1 MAGAPS
7 PNFSGL
13 TDEQA
18 RERLRSHGP
27 NLPGTPARRGVLA
40 EFLGRF
46 GNPLVAML
54 LFAVAVSALTGD
66 AAGAAVIA
74 VIVLAS
80 VTLDFFQEH
89 RAHTAAQH
97 LAERVAIRVRVMR
110 GAEVRTVPQSD
121 IVPGDLVLL
130 AAGNLVPADG
140 VLVEAHDLLVNQARL
155 TGESYP
161 VAKRACAEIDAG
173 AHRLPEHEHAL
184 FMGSS
189 VVGGSG
195 AMLVLATGGDTALG
209 GVAVALESATPA
221 TVFER
226 GTRHFGLMLMRVSV
240 AMVLLVLLA
249 NLAMHRPLLESFL
262 FSVALAVGLTPELM
276 PMIVSVTLARGAL
289 RMARQGVIVKRL
301 SAIQDLGAMDVLC
314 LDKTG
319 TLTEATIHLDRCI
332 DPEANPSRS
341 VLELAWLNSHFASG
355 LRSPLDDAILER
367 GDVDPTGWRKL
378 DELPFDFE
386 RRFVSVLVERG
397 ETRRL
402 IVKGAPEQVLARCD
416 AVQHNDA
423 SRPMR
428 GPERERARDLF
439 DELGRQGLRV
449 LAIAWRPAAGPA
461 LPPNDDTGLIFAG
474 FAAFADPPKPS
485 AAEALAS
492 LRASGVALKIVTGD
506 TEAVTRHLCDR
517 LGLPVEGVLG
527 GSEIEAMTE
536 DALRARAERTTL
548 FCRTTPAHKHRILLA
563 LKARGHAVGFVGDG
577 INDAPSLHAADVGIS
592 VDDAVDVAKQAASLV
607 LLRSDL
613 RVLHSGI
620 VEGRRTFANVMK
632 YIMMATSSNF
642 GNMFS
647 MSIATIALPF
657 LPMLPR
663 QILLNNL
670 LYDISELA
678 LPLDDVDRVDLRRP
692 RHWDMG
698 FIRRFM
704 FAIGPVSSLF
714 DLLTFAVLLR
724 LFHADAALFQTGWF
738 VESVTTQVLVIFVI
752 RTRGSPLR
760 SRPHALLAAACVAVV
775 AIAALLPYSRI
786 APVVGL
792 VRLPPAY
799 FGVLLVLSAAYLL
812 LVDRVKRSFLR
823 RAARRR
829 RP

>member
-1 MAGAPS
+1 MAPRHGA
-7 PNFSGL
+7 
-13 TDEQA
+13 
-18 RERLRSHGP
+18 
-27 NLPGTPARRGVLA
+27 
-40 EFLGRF
+40 
-46 GNPLVAML
+46 
-54 LFAVAVSALTGD
+54 
-66 AAGAAVIA
+66 
-74 VIVLAS
+74 
-80 VTLDFFQEH
+80 
-89 RAHTAAQH
+89 
-97 LAERVAIRVRVMR
+97 
-110 GAEVRTVPQSD
+110 
-121 IVPGDLVLL
+121 
-130 AAGNLVPADG
+130 
-140 VLVEAHDLLVNQARL
+140 
-155 TGESYP
+155 
-161 VAKRACAEIDAG
+161 
-173 AHRLPEHEHAL
+173 
-184 FMGSS
+184 
-189 VVGGSG
+189 
-195 AMLVLATGGDTALG
+195 
-209 GVAVALESATPA
+209 
-221 TVFER
+221 
-226 GTRHFGLMLMRVSV
+226 
-240 AMVLLVLLA
+240 
-249 NLAMHRPLLESFL
+249 
-262 FSVALAVGLTPELM
+262 
-276 PMIVSVTLARGAL
+276 
-289 RMARQGVIVKRL
+289 
-301 SAIQDLGAMDVLC
+301 
-314 LDKTG
+314 G
-319 TLTEATIHLDRCI
+319 TL
-332 DPEANPSRS
+332 SQQ
-341 VLELAWLNSHFASG
+341 
-355 LRSPLDDAILER
+355 DA
-367 GDVDPTGWRKL
+367 
-378 DELPFDFE
+378 
-386 RRFVSVLVERG
+386 
-397 ETRRL
+397 
-402 IVKGAPEQVLARCD
+402 
-416 AVQHNDA
+416 
-423 SRPMR
+423 
-428 GPERERARDLF
+428 
-439 DELGRQGLRV
+439 
-449 LAIAWRPAAGPA
+449 
-461 LPPNDDTGLIFAG
+461 GLIFAG

-517 LGLPVEGVLG
+517 LGLRVEGVLG

-714 DLLTFAVLLR
+714 DLLTFAVLLW

-760 SRPHALLAAACVAVV
+760 SRPHALLATACVAVV